1 VETVVSKELF
11 RDEYETGQRCIL
23 SRGVRRHSEKTP
35 SSEASADREG
45 MKAEPRTLVKLQNF
59 ITVNHY

>member
-1 VETVVSKELF
+1 MLLLANENIPLSAVVAL
-11 RDEYETGQRCIL
+11 RTYGHDVL

-45 MKAEPRTLVKLQNF
+45 MKAEPRTVVL
-59 ITVNHY
+59 